1 MAAQWKIV
9 VVMLPDNKLHF
20 KNNIKAWL
28 HQRGYLSQFLKASNF
43 TPRTSISVHSKVVN
57 QMNSKTGG
65 DL

>member
-43 TPRTSISVHSKVVN
+43 TLYRGS
-57 QMNSKTGG
+57 
-65 DL
+65 L